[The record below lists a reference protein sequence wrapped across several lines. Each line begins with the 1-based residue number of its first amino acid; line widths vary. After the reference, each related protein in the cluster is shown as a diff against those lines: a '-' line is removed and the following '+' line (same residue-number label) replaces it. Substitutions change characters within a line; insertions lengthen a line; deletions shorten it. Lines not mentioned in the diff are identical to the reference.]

1 MGAVWIPHAR
11 ERMPTPMTD
20 IGKEFLRWSSPP
32 FKGESDQALGKP
44 QPPLVLPPDPTWP
57 QVDLPAP
64 ADVHIPPCDLRTAI
78 EQRRTLRRYAAT
90 PLTLAELSY
99 LLWCTQGVQ
108 QVTARPSTLRTVPS
122 AGARHA
128 FETDL
133 LINRVEGLA
142 PGLYRFLPLEH
153 KLAIRQTDGQLAS
166 VLYEATQRQQHV
178 LDCAVMFI
186 WIAVIYRMTWR
197 YPQRGYRYLFLDAG
211 HICQNLALAAEA
223 LGCGICPI
231 GAFDDAAFNAALG
244 LDGEQMAVLYAATLG
259 KKPS

>member
-1 MGAVWIPHAR
+1 MGAVWIPHAC

-108 QVTARPSTLRTVPS
+108 QVTPRPSTLRTVPS